1 MTDTTTI
8 DLLTNIDTIAA
19 EGGEVVPMPEPKKRA
34 KGKGRQ
40 AKTEETKAEPT
51 ETVVELKT
59 EEPTAP
65 TIDGLKAEADL
76 CKVQAETAE
85 AEATAEQLAKAEV
98 AIVPLYIA
106 LGQKLIP
113 IRDSF
118 DNPKKFGQYLK
129 AAMPKV
135 AEIAADLRSNCIWLA
150 ENLSEAMRVLGVN
163 RPEDFPWGNP
173 GTIRAKFN
181 RAKAAEE
188 PAEDL
193 EEKAEGETTRETKD
207 TDADGHDAKAE
218 AIAEFMARFA
228 RMTKAGMIE
237 AMQEILTIGLD
248 RKLKTSD
255 LEE

>member
-1 MTDTTTI
+1 MAKTATA
-8 DLLTNIDTIAA
+8 DLLTNIDTIAP
-19 EGGEVVPMPEPKKRA
+19 ESGEVVTLPEPKKRA
-34 KGKGRQ
+34 KGK
-40 AKTEETKAEPT
+40 AKDQPKAEQPKA
-51 ETVVELKT
+51 ETVVELKA
-59 EEPTAP
+59 EEPKAP
-65 TIDGLKAEADL
+65 TIDGLKAEADAD
-76 CKVQAETAE
+76 KVKAETVE

-129 AAMPKV
+129 AAMPNV

-150 ENLSEAMRVLGVN
+150 ENLGEAMRVLGVN

-173 GTIRAKFN
+173 GTIRAKYN

-188 PAEDL
+188 SAEDL
-193 EEKAEGETTRETKD
+193 EEEAEAETAGETKD
-207 TDADGHDAKAE
+207 SDADGHDAKAE
-218 AIAEFMARFA
+218 AIAEFMTRFA
-228 RMTKAGMIE
+228 RMTKAGMAE
-237 AMQEILTIGLD
+237 TMQEILTIGLD
-248 RKLKTSD
+248 RKLKISD